1 MNKKFSP
8 FVLISIIALVAVIVL
23 SFIMRD
29 IKLYVTVSLC
39 LSLVSFVFAII
50 GLATAKR
57 MNYKGKGIAVL
68 FLILSIVGVLTSLLL
83 NITFKMLND
92 PKATEEAKLCEK
104 ATECV
109 DKNGVSTC
117 YYNNVKQ
124 LEMKCKTSILN
135 DDQMK

>member
-50 GLATAKR
+50 GLATLKK
-57 MNYKGKGIAVL
+57 YKGKGIAIL
-68 FLILSIVGVLTSLLL
+68 FLILSIVAILVLLLL
-83 NITFKMLND
+83 NVALKMLND
-92 PKATEEAKLCEK
+92 PKATEEAKLCDK

-109 DKNGVSTC
+109 DKNGISTC
-117 YYNNVKQ
+117 YYDNVKQ

-135 DDQMK
+135 DSQMK

>member
-68 FLILSIVGVLTSLLL
+68 FLILSIVAILISLLL
-83 NITFKMLND
+83 NVTFKMLND
-92 PKATEEAKLCEK
+92 PKATEEAKLCDK
-104 ATECV
+104 AKDCV
-109 DKNGVSTC
+109 DKNGISTC
-117 YYNNVKQ
+117 SFDGIKQ
-124 LEMKCKTSILN
+124 LEMKCKTSILSDN
-135 DDQMK
+135 QMK

>member
-92 PKATEEAKLCEK
+92 PKATEETKLCDK
-104 ATECV
+104 ASECV
-109 DKNGVSTC
+109 DKNGISTC
-117 YYNNVKQ
+117 YYDNIKQ

>member
-92 PKATEEAKLCEK
+92 PKATEEAKLCDK
-104 ATECV
+104 ASECV
-109 DKNGVSTC
+109 DKNGISTC

>member
-23 SFIMRD
+23 SFIMKD
-29 IKLYVTVSLC
+29 IKLFTTLSLC

-50 GLATAKR
+50 GLATLKK
-57 MNYKGKGIAVL
+57 YKGKGIAIL
-68 FLILSIVGVLTSLLL
+68 FLILSIVAILISLLL
-83 NITFKMLND
+83 NVAFKMLND
-92 PKATEEAKLCEK
+92 PKATEEAKLCDK

-109 DKNGVSTC
+109 DKNGISTC
-117 YYNNVKQ
+117 YYDNVKQ
-124 LEMKCKTSILN
+124 LEMKCKTSILS

>member
-23 SFIMRD
+23 SFIMKD
-29 IKLYVTVSLC
+29 IKLFTTLSLC

-50 GLATAKR
+50 GLATLKK
-57 MNYKGKGIAVL
+57 YKGKGIAIL
-68 FLILSIVGVLTSLLL
+68 FLILSIVAILISLLL
-83 NITFKMLND
+83 NVAFKMLND

-109 DKNGVSTC
+109 DKNGISTC
-117 YYNNVKQ
+117 YYDNVKQ
-124 LEMKCKTSILN
+124 LEMKCKTSILS

>member
-1 MNKKFSP
+1 MSKKFSP

-68 FLILSIVGVLTSLLL
+68 FLILSIVAILISLLL
-83 NITFKMLND
+83 NVTFKMLKD
-92 PKATEEAKLCEK
+92 PKATEEAKLCDK
-104 ATECV
+104 AKDCV

-117 YYNNVKQ
+117 NFDGIKQ
-124 LEMKCKTSILN
+124 IEMKCKTSLLN
-135 DDQMK
+135 DNQMK

>member
-92 PKATEEAKLCEK
+92 PKVTEEAKLCDK
-104 ATECV
+104 ASECV
-109 DKNGVSTC
+109 DKNGISTC

>member
-92 PKATEEAKLCEK
+92 PKATEEAKLCDK
-104 ATECV
+104 ASECV
-109 DKNGVSTC
+109 DKNGISTC
-117 YYNNVKQ
+117 YYNNIKQ

>member
-1 MNKKFSP
+1 MSKKFSP

-23 SFIMRD
+23 SFIMKD
-29 IKLYVTVSLC
+29 IKLFTTLSIC

-50 GLATAKR
+50 GLATLKK
-57 MNYKGKGIAVL
+57 YKGKGIAIL
-68 FLILSIVGVLTSLLL
+68 FLILSIVAILVSLLL
-83 NITFKMLND
+83 NVAFKMLND

-109 DKNGVSTC
+109 DKNGISTC
-117 YYNNVKQ
+117 YYDNVKQ

-135 DDQMK
+135 DSQMK

>member
-92 PKATEEAKLCEK
+92 PKVTEEAKLCDK
-104 ATECV
+104 ASECV
-109 DKNGVSTC
+109 DKNGISTC
-117 YYNNVKQ
+117 YYDNIKQ
-124 LEMKCKTSILN
+124 LEMKCKTSILKDN
-135 DDQMK
+135 QMR

>member
-50 GLATAKR
+50 GLATLKK
-57 MNYKGKGIAVL
+57 YKGKGIAIL
-68 FLILSIVGVLTSLLL
+68 FLILSIVAILVSLLL
-83 NITFKMLND
+83 NVAFKMLND

-104 ATECV
+104 ASECV
-109 DKNGVSTC
+109 DKNGISTC

>member
-23 SFIMRD
+23 SFIMKD
-29 IKLYVTVSLC
+29 IKLFTTLSLC

-50 GLATAKR
+50 GLATLKK
-57 MNYKGKGIAVL
+57 YKGKGIAIL
-68 FLILSIVGVLTSLLL
+68 FLILSIVAILVSLLL
-83 NITFKMLND
+83 NVAFKMLND

-109 DKNGVSTC
+109 DKNGISTC
-117 YYNNVKQ
+117 YYDNVKQ

-135 DDQMK
+135 DSQMK

>member
-1 MNKKFSP
+1 MSKKFSP
-8 FVLISIIALVAVIVL
+8 FVLISIIALALVVVL
-23 SFIMRD
+23 SFIMKD
-29 IKLYVTVSLC
+29 IKLFTTLSLC

-68 FLILSIVGVLTSLLL
+68 FLILSIVAILIPLLL
-83 NITFKMLND
+83 NVTFKMLND

-104 ATECV
+104 AKDCV

-117 YYNNVKQ
+117 SFDGIKQ
-124 LEMKCKTSILN
+124 LEMKCKTSLLN
-135 DDQMK
+135 DNQMK

>member
-8 FVLISIIALVAVIVL
+8 FVLISIIALALVVVL
-23 SFIMRD
+23 SFIMKD
-29 IKLYVTVSLC
+29 IKLFTTLSLC

-50 GLATAKR
+50 GLATLKK
-57 MNYKGKGIAVL
+57 YKGKGIAVL

-92 PKATEEAKLCEK
+92 PKVTEEAKFCEK
-104 ATECV
+104 ASECV
-109 DKNGVSTC
+109 DKNGISTC

>member
-29 IKLYVTVSLC
+29 IKLFTTLSMC
-39 LSLVSFVFAII
+39 LSLVSFIFAII
-50 GLATAKR
+50 GLATLKK
-57 MNYKGKGIAVL
+57 MNYSGKGIAVL
-68 FLILSIVGVLTSLLL
+68 FLILSIIVLLISLLL
-83 NITFKMLND
+83 NVAFKMLND
-92 PKATEEAKLCEK
+92 PKVTEEAKLCDK

-109 DKNGVSTC
+109 DKNGISTC
-117 YYNNVKQ
+117 YYDNVKQ

-135 DDQMK
+135 DSQMK

>member
-68 FLILSIVGVLTSLLL
+68 FLILSIVAILISLLL
-83 NITFKMLND
+83 NVTFKMLND
-92 PKATEEAKLCEK
+92 PKATEEAKLCDK
-104 ATECV
+104 AKDCV
-109 DKNGVSTC
+109 DKNGISTC
-117 YYNNVKQ
+117 NFDGIKQ
-124 LEMKCKTSILN
+124 IEMKCKTSLLN
-135 DDQMK
+135 DNQMK

>member
-92 PKATEEAKLCEK
+92 PKATEEAKLCDK
-104 ATECV
+104 ASECV

>member
-92 PKATEEAKLCEK
+92 PKATEEAKLCDK
-104 ATECV
+104 ASECV
-109 DKNGVSTC
+109 DKNGISTC
-117 YYNNVKQ
+117 YYNNIKQ
-124 LEMKCKTSILN
+124 LEMKCKTSLLKDN
-135 DDQMK
+135 QMK

>member
-68 FLILSIVGVLTSLLL
+68 FLILSIVAILISLLL
-83 NITFKMLND
+83 NVTFKMLND
-92 PKATEEAKLCEK
+92 PKATEEAKLCDK

-124 LEMKCKTSILN
+124 LEMKCKTSLLN
-135 DDQMK
+135 DNQMK

>member
-92 PKATEEAKLCEK
+92 PKATEETKLCDK
-104 ATECV
+104 ASECV
-109 DKNGVSTC
+109 DKNGISTC

>member
-68 FLILSIVGVLTSLLL
+68 FLILSIVAILISLLL
-83 NITFKMLND
+83 NVTFKMLND
-92 PKATEEAKLCEK
+92 PKATEEAKLCDK
-104 ATECV
+104 AKDCI

-117 YYNNVKQ
+117 NFDGIKQ
-124 LEMKCKTSILN
+124 LEMKCKTSLLN
-135 DDQMK
+135 DNQMK

>member
-23 SFIMRD
+23 SFLMKD
-29 IKLYVTVSLC
+29 IKLFTTLSMC

-50 GLATAKR
+50 GLATLKK
-57 MNYKGKGIAVL
+57 YKGKGIAIL
-68 FLILSIVGVLTSLLL
+68 FLILSIVAILVSLLL
-83 NITFKMLND
+83 NVAFKMLND
-92 PKATEEAKLCEK
+92 PKVTEEAKLCEK

-109 DKNGVSTC
+109 DKNGISTC
-117 YYNNVKQ
+117 YYDNVKQ

-135 DDQMK
+135 DSQMK

>member
-92 PKATEEAKLCEK
+92 PKATEEAKLCDK
-104 ATECV
+104 ASECV
-109 DKNGVSTC
+109 DKNGISTC
-117 YYNNVKQ
+117 YYDNIKQ

>member
-92 PKATEEAKLCEK
+92 PKATEEAKLCDK
-104 ATECV
+104 ASECV

-124 LEMKCKTSILN
+124 LEMKCKTSLLKDN
-135 DDQMK
+135 QMK

>member
-23 SFIMRD
+23 SFLMKD
-29 IKLYVTVSLC
+29 IKLFTTLSLC

-50 GLATAKR
+50 GLATLKK
-57 MNYKGKGIAVL
+57 YKGKGIAIL
-68 FLILSIVGVLTSLLL
+68 FLILSIVAILVSLLL
-83 NITFKMLND
+83 NVALKMLND
-92 PKATEEAKLCEK
+92 PKATEEAKLCDK

-109 DKNGVSTC
+109 DKNGISTC
-117 YYNNVKQ
+117 YYDNVKQ

-135 DDQMK
+135 DSQMK

>member
-23 SFIMRD
+23 SFIMKD
-29 IKLYVTVSLC
+29 IKLFTTLSLC

-50 GLATAKR
+50 GLATLKK
-57 MNYKGKGIAVL
+57 YKGKGIAIL
-68 FLILSIVGVLTSLLL
+68 FLILSIVAILVSLLL
-83 NITFKMLND
+83 NVAFKMLND

-109 DKNGVSTC
+109 DKNGISTC
-117 YYNNVKQ
+117 YYDNVKQ
-124 LEMKCKTSILN
+124 LEMKCKTSILS